1 MVLDIHKLVISLAKP
16 EQREQE
22 TEEAPGGEGCQEEKI
37 GHHGPQCQKYEVIPQ
52 QIKRQARNQNRSSE
66 S

>member
-1 MVLDIHKLVISLAKP
+1 MDIHELVISLAKP
-16 EQREQE
+16 EQRQQE
-22 TEEAPGGEGCQEEKI
+22 PEEAPGREGSQEEEI